1 MDKRGTNKK
10 TKNQFFCR
18 FSPNK
23 DDLYAP
29 LIHRQNCLDIQVLRQ
44 VYRVLCP
51 VLAGNLLVAHGTK

>member
-1 MDKRGTNKK
+1 MDKGAQ
-10 TKNQFFCR
+10 TKRRRTEFFCR

-29 LIHRQNCLDIQVLRQ
+29 LIHWQNCLDIQVLRQ
-44 VYRVLCP
+44 VYRFLCP